1 MSTRVRLRALMIV
14 IAALAAVAMPTA
26 AAFADTPRTHHATT
40 GPPPHLSPR
49 EEIQPAA
56 HIVGDLARKSAERST
71 GRPIGMLPEQSR
83 DTACDP
89 VTAARAAKSAAGQR
103 QSAP

>member
-26 AAFADTPRTHHATT
+26 AAFADTPRTHHAPA
-40 GPPPHLSPR
+40 GHAPRLSPR

-71 GRPIGMLPEQSR
+71 GRPIGMLPEQPR
-83 DTACDP
+83 D
-89 VTAARAAKSAAGQR
+89 AARVAL
-103 QSAP
+103 